1 MGSGI
6 FEKPP
11 GNWLLSRPV
20 LISIRTRPSDI
31 GSHLMVDCTSLS
43 PRKLHPIPT
52 FLTSGFKVQA
62 LPFIGDFLDMNLPGW
77 FKDGLGLRFFFGG
90 TSILIIVGVAMD
102 TVQQI
107 EAQLTMRNYDTFSGK
122 GRIRGR
128 R

>member
-1 MGSGI
+1 M
-6 FEKPP
+6 
-11 GNWLLSRPV
+11 
-20 LISIRTRPSDI
+20 
-31 GSHLMVDCTSLS
+31 
-43 PRKLHPIPT
+43 
-52 FLTSGFKVQA
+52 QA
-62 LPFIGDFLDMNLPGW
+62 LPFIGDFLDMNLPSW